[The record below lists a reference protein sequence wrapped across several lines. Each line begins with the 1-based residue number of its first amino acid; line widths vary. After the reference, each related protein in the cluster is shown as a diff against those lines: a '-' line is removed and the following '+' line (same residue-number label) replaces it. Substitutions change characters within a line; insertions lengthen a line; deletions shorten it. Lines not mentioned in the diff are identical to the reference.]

1 MSDFRKTS
9 IEKKKPRKK
18 NLVGLFFIET
28 DNLHTETNAVDVFV
42 DWAEESQC
50 DDT

>member
-18 NLVGLFFIET
+18 NLEGLFLLKRTIYIPK
-28 DNLHTETNAVDVFV
+28 LIPLMY
-42 DWAEESQC
+42 S
-50 DDT
+50 